1 MSNPTTAH
9 NYELAP
15 VKFSRLTRRGVL
27 LGLSGSQLVVV
38 GFGAIVLVFALYF
51 GGGQSLLCVVP
62 ILLLCAALAFVGV
75 GGRKIVEWLP
85 VVTKWA
91 WRSTGGQLL
100 FRRHIVKPRPAGTLS
115 LPGDAAR
122 LRQWFDP
129 ESGAVMVHDP
139 HAATLTAIVG
149 VTHPGT
155 LR

>member
-1 MSNPTTAH
+1 MSTNTSTRD
-9 NYELAP
+9 YELAP

-51 GGGQSLLCVVP
+51 GGGESLMYVVP
-62 ILLLCAALAFVGV
+62 ILLLCAALGFVGI

-85 VVTKWA
+85 VVATWL

-122 LRQWFDP
+122 LRQWHDP

-139 HAATLTAIVG
+139 HRSTLTAIC
-149 VTHPGT
+149 
-155 LR
+155 